1 MRYSAEQQQT
11 RERLVRAAAR
21 RFRRRRSQA
30 SISKLMRNLHLT
42 HGGFYRHFESKEDL
56 FAEAFEQSLKEL
68 GHRFTNAIEQAA
80 RGGELK
86 ALIDAYLHVYL
97 GQRGGGC
104 PSPRLGRVD
113 GYSRIDDSANGLVGA
128 IKITV
133 IRLTVALTVA
143 PSEAPVSALFA
154 AASINPVVGGPRC
167 NDRDQRR
174 REQSRHNVPSP
185 PRRRPS
191 EGG

>member
-1 MRYSAEQQQT
+1 MRARLAEIGRMVIARSLIGRHVNDVRPLCRRMPSHPSPQ
-11 RERLVRAAAR
+11 RAFWVRWVER
-21 RFRRRRSQA
+21 
-30 SISKLMRNLHLT
+30 
-42 HGGFYRHFESKEDL
+42 
-56 FAEAFEQSLKEL
+56 
-68 GHRFTNAIEQAA
+68 
-80 RGGELK
+80 
-86 ALIDAYLHVYL
+86 
-97 GQRGGGC
+97 QRGGGC